1 MLIDVFIT
9 NVPDKIA
16 CSGVSH
22 VGISDHSMIYG
33 IRKINSIRRNRQTQ
47 KFKTVR
53 NFKNFNSSDL
63 VRDLSFVPWQSLL
76 LISDPNCYWNKW
88 KELFLNIADFHA
100 PLISKRVQNH
110 HLPWIN
116 SEIKTLMLERD
127 RLKRIAVI
135 SKKSSNWNFFRAARN
150 KTNSAIRISKSNYYK
165 SLLEVN
171 SNNPKDTWKII
182 NQLLG
187 RSSGHNTVNEIK
199 TATTTLNKPSEICNA
214 FNNFFSEIG
223 PRLAAQI
230 NQGTADFRDFL
241 KPVETEFSFQEV
253 RPAGVLHLLQHLSPA
268 KATGLDG
275 IPPKLLIAAAE
286 VITYPLTFLFNLIIT
301 SGIFPD
307 DWKSARVS
315 PLFKKGKQN
324 DLDNYRPISILPAIS
339 KVFERLMY
347 DQLYGYLSSNN
358 ILSDRQFGFR
368 KHYSTTSALI
378 EATNSWFV
386 DTDRGLINIVAFL
399 DLRKA
404 FDTVNHK

>member
-22 VGISDHSMIYG
+22 VGISDHSMIY
-33 IRKINSIRRNRQTQ
+33 IINSIRRNRQTL
-47 KFKTVR
+47 KFKTVG

-116 SEIKTLMLERD
+116 SDIKTLMLERD

-135 SKKSSNWNFFRAARN
+135 SKKSSNWNFFQAARN

-182 NQLLG
+182 N
-187 RSSGHNTVNEIK
+187 
-199 TATTTLNKPSEICNA
+199 
-214 FNNFFSEIG
+214 
-223 PRLAAQI
+223 
-230 NQGTADFRDFL
+230 
-241 KPVETEFSFQEV
+241 
-253 RPAGVLHLLQHLSPA
+253 
-268 KATGLDG
+268 
-275 IPPKLLIAAAE
+275 
-286 VITYPLTFLFNLIIT
+286 
-301 SGIFPD
+301 
-307 DWKSARVS
+307 
-315 PLFKKGKQN
+315 
-324 DLDNYRPISILPAIS
+324 
-339 KVFERLMY
+339 
-347 DQLYGYLSSNN
+347 
-358 ILSDRQFGFR
+358 
-368 KHYSTTSALI
+368 
-378 EATNSWFV
+378 
-386 DTDRGLINIVAFL
+386 
-399 DLRKA
+399 
-404 FDTVNHK
+404 